1 MPDPTN
7 SAERT
12 LVCARSTHVVA
23 STEVTKLCGLRPL
36 LAMIICTCHLFSSLH
51 LARQK
56 LTIEVSLLDAVARN
70 YVHDR
75 KRENFSNGTTQRE
88 KESTKTER
96 QSISD
101 EINTKTHNFQTVN
114 TRNC

>member
-1 MPDPTN
+1 MTKN
-7 SAERT
+7 TKSLSGGERSFT
-12 LVCARSTHVVA
+12 TVCSKV
-23 STEVTKLCGLRPL
+23 
-36 LAMIICTCHLFSSLH
+36 F
-51 LARQK
+51 
-56 LTIEVSLLDAVARN
+56 ARN

-101 EINTKTHNFQTVN
+101 EINTKTHHFQTVN